1 LAYIDP
7 AAAAAAS
14 AESAEPL
21 ADDHRAELY
30 YQAATH
36 RLDQARHRQ
45 FANARATLQAV
56 EAHKETDCLRPVTAT
71 AVVRPTVH
79 IHLDDINVADLAGPD
94 ASPAAASPHQAAGM

>member
-7 AAAAAAS
+7 AAAAAVSAAATS

-45 FANARATLQAV
+45 FANARATLETV
-56 EAHKETDCLRPVTAT
+56 EAHKETDCLRAD
-71 AVVRPTVH
+71 TVAS
-79 IHLDDINVADLAGPD
+79 IVHLDDINVPDLARPD
-94 ASPAAASPHQAAGM
+94 ASPPAASPHQAAGM